1 MTDFLGFR
9 YAEMGKSKNRVY
21 VYFYARHPE
30 TGKLERKRI
39 YLSHIKSKANRIRY
53 AKRLINHI
61 NNKLDHGWNPWTDN
75 SENKKKYTTI
85 DEALNFV
92 MTYKSKYIRARSIP
106 QYRHRMNVLKEWLEA
121 GQMLKSYIFDF
132 TEEKAHDFINHLI
145 MTKNIQAKTVNN
157 YLLDYRTFFNTL
169 VKNNYIN
176 KNPFQ
181 AVDKLPE
188 TQTSKRPFSDKELNS
203 YVEYVKQHDY
213 KMYIISM
220 YTYCCGLRPAEICR
234 LKIRDIHLDKGF
246 IHISGEMSKNKQIGI
261 IPIPFFFLEELKK
274 YLDGQPDNFYICG
287 HGLVPAQRKTFPT
300 RIAERF
306 REIANKLGISKEV
319 VFYALKD
326 TAADKLIANG
336 FSSKDIRDL
345 FRHSNISVT
354 DAYLKKRNLMVNDRL
369 ISDFPKPF

>member
-9 YAEMGKSKNRVY
+9 YAEIGKSNNRVY
-21 VYFYARHPE
+21 VYFYAKHPE

-39 YLSHIKSKANRIRY
+39 YLNHIKSKANRMRY
-53 AKRLINHI
+53 AKRLVSHI
-61 NNKLDHGWNPWTDN
+61 NNKLDQGWNPWTDN
-75 SENKKKYTTI
+75 SENRKKYTSI
-85 DEALNFV
+85 KEALDFV
-92 MTYKSKYIRARSIP
+92 FAYKSKFIRPRSIP
-106 QYRHRMNVLKEWLEA
+106 QYRNRIKILKEWLEA
-121 GQMLKSYIFDF
+121 GGLLQSYIFDF
-132 TEEKAHDFINHLI
+132 TESRAHDFMNHLL
-145 MTKNIQAKTVNN
+145 MSKNISARTYNN

-169 VKNNYIN
+169 VRNNYIN

-181 AVDKLPE
+181 AVAKLPTTE
-188 TQTSKRPFSDKELNS
+188 TAKRPFTDRELTSYIEHTKE
-203 YVEYVKQHDY
+203 HDY

-234 LKIRDIHLDKGF
+234 LKVRDVHLEKGF

-261 IPIPFFFLEELKK
+261 IPIPGFFLQELRK
-274 YLDGQPDNFYICG
+274 YLDGQQPNYYLCG
-287 HGLVPAQRKTFPT
+287 HGLVPSQRKTFPT

-306 REIANKLGISKEV
+306 RQIANQIGISNEV

-326 TAADKLIANG
+326 TAADRLIASG

-354 DAYLKKRNLMVNDRL
+354 DAYLKKRNMMVNERL
-369 ISDFPKPF
+369 INDFPRPF